1 MTLDQVI
8 RNLENTILGK
18 RGLLFD
24 SINFYTGG
32 DGVAERVTSEF
43 LRVNISELERIL
55 ADLKKVQEA
64 ATAASWER
72 NPDRMGGCYT
82 QEEIDASQRYR

>member
-18 RGLLFD
+18 RELLD
-24 SINFYTGG
+24 SLNFYTGG
-32 DGVAERVTSEF
+32 NGQAERVSAEF

-64 ATAASWER
+64 ASAASWER

-82 QEEIDASQRYR
+82 QQELDTSQHYR